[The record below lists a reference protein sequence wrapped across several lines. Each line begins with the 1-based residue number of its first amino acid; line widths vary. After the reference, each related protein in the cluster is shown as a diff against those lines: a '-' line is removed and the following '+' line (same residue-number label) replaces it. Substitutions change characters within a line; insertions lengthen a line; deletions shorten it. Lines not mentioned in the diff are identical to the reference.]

1 MSLREP
7 AIERYGITVDKQRCT
22 GCGACVEACPAGALY
37 LVDGKAAVDNSFCRG
52 CEACLGVCPVEA
64 LALVTWTESAALPD
78 RPLVRPPDRLPD
90 QALIRQL
97 EPEAIRARTRSAPV
111 AWRARVLP
119 AVGATLAWA
128 GREIVTRVVYV
139 VLDAFEQR
147 SADRRIA
154 ASGRGNGARSRG
166 REGKGHRHRHRRQ
179 GGRQKRRPIHLVDD
193 IPQNQV
199 QGGTTLARWTRRTR
213 T

>member
-7 AIERYGITVDKQRCT
+7 AIERYGVTVDKQRCT

-37 LVDGKAAVDNSFCRG
+37 LVDGKAAVDNLLCRG

-64 LALVTWTESAALPD
+64 LALVTWTETAA
-78 RPLVRPPDRLPD
+78 RPEHLAGQTLTRRP
-90 QALIRQL
+90 
-97 EPEAIRARTRSAPV
+97 EPEAIRVKTESAPV
-111 AWRARVLP
+111 PWRAQVLP

-147 SADRRIA
+147 SAERRMTA
-154 ASGRGNGARSRG
+154 WGRSNGARSR
-166 REGKGHRHRHRRQ
+166 RTEGKGHRHRHRRR
-179 GGRQKRRPIHLVDD
+179 GGRQ
-193 IPQNQV
+193 
-199 QGGTTLARWTRRTR
+199 
-213 T
+213 